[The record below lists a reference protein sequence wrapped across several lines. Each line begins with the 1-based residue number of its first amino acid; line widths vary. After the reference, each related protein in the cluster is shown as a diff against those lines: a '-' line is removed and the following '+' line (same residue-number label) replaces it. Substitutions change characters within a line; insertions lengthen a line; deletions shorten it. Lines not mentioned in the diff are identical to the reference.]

1 MSYLDILII
10 GPELI
15 LFIFCLIS
23 LLIGSFYDSV
33 KTSNIIF
40 FTTIAILILLAILI
54 YISPYNTIP
63 AFQGAFIRDAFA
75 QYFQITILLSV
86 AALLV
91 LSKEY
96 LIKCGLL
103 KFEYPILIAF
113 STLGMLVVISSGN
126 LLILYLGIEVQ
137 SLSLYVIA
145 SFRRDNLRST
155 EAGLK
160 YFVLGSL
167 SSGLMLFGASLIYG
181 STGSIEF
188 KEVVTAIDTDGFL
201 LGITAGLVFLISGL
215 AFKAS
220 VVPFHM
226 WTPDVYEG
234 SPTPVTGFFATAPK
248 VAAIAILLRV
258 LFDCFGSA
266 VESWQQIII
275 VLSFCSMFLGS
286 IAAIGQKNIK
296 RLMAFSSIGHV
307 GFALIGVASATEEG
321 VTAVLIYMVVYVIM
335 NIGVFAFILNMERDG
350 VAVTNIQS
358 LSMYS
363 EVSQG
368 QTFFLSILLFSLAGI
383 PPLAGFFGKFYIFSS
398 AINSGL
404 IWLAVL
410 GGIASVI
417 AAFYYLKIVY
427 LMYFGAEKENLT
439 GSMPFMHWFLLMSS
453 ALLMLVGTINLFG
466 LEDPAKVAA
475 ISLLN

>member
-1 MSYLDILII
+1 M
-10 GPELI
+10 
-15 LFIFCLIS
+15 
-23 LLIGSFYDSV
+23 
-33 KTSNIIF
+33 
-40 FTTIAILILLAILI
+40 LAILI

-63 AFQGAFIRDAFA
+63 AFQGAFFRDAFA

-126 LLILYLGIEVQ
+126 LLVLYLGIEVQ

-188 KEVVTAIDTDGFL
+188 KEVLSAIDTDGFL

-220 VVPFHM
+220 AVPFHM

-258 LFDCFGSA
+258 LFDCFGSI

-275 VLSFCSMFLGS
+275 FLSFCSMFLGS

-307 GFALIGVASATEEG
+307 GFALIGVAAATEEG

-368 QTFFLSILLFSLAGI
+368 QTFLLSILLFSLAGI
-383 PPLAGFFGKFYIFSS
+383 PPLVGFFGKFYIFSS

-439 GSMPFMHWFLLMSS
+439 GSMPFMHWLLLMSS

>member
-1 MSYLDILII
+1 MSYLDVLTI

-40 FTTIAILILLAILI
+40 FTTIVILILLAILI

-63 AFQGAFIRDAFA
+63 AFKGAFFRDAFA

-126 LLILYLGIEVQ
+126 LLVLYLGIEVQ

-188 KEVVTAIDTDGFL
+188 KEVLTAIDADGFL

-220 VVPFHM
+220 AVPFHM

-258 LFDCFGSA
+258 LFDCFGSI

-275 VLSFCSMFLGS
+275 FLSFCSMFLGS

-307 GFALIGVASATEEG
+307 GFALIGVAAATEEG
-321 VTAVLIYMVVYVIM
+321 VSAVLIYMVVYVIM

-368 QTFFLSILLFSLAGI
+368 QTFLLSILLFSLAGV
-383 PPLAGFFGKFYIFSS
+383 PPLVGFFGKFYIFSS

-427 LMYFGAEKENLT
+427 LMY
-439 GSMPFMHWFLLMSS
+439 
-453 ALLMLVGTINLFG
+453 
-466 LEDPAKVAA
+466 
-475 ISLLN
+475 

>member
-1 MSYLDILII
+1 MSYLDVLII

-40 FTTIAILILLAILI
+40 FSTIVVLILLAILI

-63 AFQGAFIRDAFA
+63 AFEGAFFRDAFA
-75 QYFQITILLSV
+75 QYFQITILFSV

-126 LLILYLGIEVQ
+126 LLVLYLGIEVQ

-188 KEVVTAIDTDGFL
+188 KEVLTAIDTDGFL

-220 VVPFHM
+220 AVPFHM

-258 LFDCFGSA
+258 LFDCFGSI

-275 VLSFCSMFLGS
+275 FLSFCSMFLGS

-307 GFALIGVASATEEG
+307 GFALIGVAAATEEG

-368 QTFFLSILLFSLAGI
+368 QTFLLSILLFSLAGI
-383 PPLAGFFGKFYIFSS
+383 PPLVGFFGKFYIFSS

-439 GSMPFMHWFLLMSS
+439 GSMPLMHWFLLMSS

>member
-1 MSYLDILII
+1 M
-10 GPELI
+10 
-15 LFIFCLIS
+15 
-23 LLIGSFYDSV
+23 
-33 KTSNIIF
+33 
-40 FTTIAILILLAILI
+40 
-54 YISPYNTIP
+54 
-63 AFQGAFIRDAFA
+63 
-75 QYFQITILLSV
+75 
-86 AALLV
+86 
-91 LSKEY
+91 
-96 LIKCGLL
+96 
-103 KFEYPILIAF
+103 
-113 STLGMLVVISSGN
+113 
-126 LLILYLGIEVQ
+126 
-137 SLSLYVIA
+137 
-145 SFRRDNLRST
+145 
-155 EAGLK
+155 
-160 YFVLGSL
+160 
-167 SSGLMLFGASLIYG
+167 
-181 STGSIEF
+181 
-188 KEVVTAIDTDGFL
+188 
-201 LGITAGLVFLISGL
+201 
-215 AFKAS
+215 
-220 VVPFHM
+220 
-226 WTPDVYEG
+226 
-234 SPTPVTGFFATAPK
+234 TGFFATAPK

-258 LFDCFGSA
+258 LFDCFGSI

-275 VLSFCSMFLGS
+275 FLSFCSMFLGS

-296 RLMAFSSIGHV
+296 RLMALSSIGHV
-307 GFALIGVASATEEG
+307 GFALIGVAAATEEG

-368 QTFFLSILLFSLAGI
+368 QTFLLSILLFSLAGI
-383 PPLAGFFGKFYIFSS
+383 PPLVGFFGKFYIFSS

-439 GSMPFMHWFLLMSS
+439 GSMPIMHWFLLMSS

>member
-1 MSYLDILII
+1 MSYLDVLII

-33 KTSNIIF
+33 KTSNFIF
-40 FTTIAILILLAILI
+40 FTTIVILILLAIVI

-63 AFQGAFIRDAFA
+63 AFKGAFFRDAFA

-126 LLILYLGIEVQ
+126 LLVLYLGIEVQ

-188 KEVVTAIDTDGFL
+188 KEVLTAIDTDGFL

-220 VVPFHM
+220 AVPFHM

-258 LFDCFGSA
+258 LFDCFGSI

-275 VLSFCSMFLGS
+275 FLSFCSMFLGS

-307 GFALIGVASATEEG
+307 GFALIGVAAATEEG

-368 QTFFLSILLFSLAGI
+368 QTFLLSILLFSLAGI
-383 PPLAGFFGKFYIFSS
+383 PPLVGFFGKFYIFSS

-439 GSMPFMHWFLLMSS
+439 GSMPLMHWFLLMSS

>member
-1 MSYLDILII
+1 MSYLDVLTI

-15 LFIFCLIS
+15 LVLFCLLA
-23 LLIGSFYDSV
+23 LLVGSFYDSV
-33 KTSNIIF
+33 KTSGFIF
-40 FTTIAILILLAILI
+40 LSTIGVLILIAILI
-54 YISPYNTIP
+54 YISPYKTIP
-63 AFQGAFIRDAFA
+63 AFGGAFVRDAFA
-75 QYFQITILLSV
+75 TYFQITILISV
-86 AALLV
+86 VALLV
-91 LSKEY
+91 LSKDY
-96 LIKCGLL
+96 LINYALL

-113 STLGMLVVISSGN
+113 ATLGMLVVVCSQN
-126 LLILYLGIEVQ
+126 LLVLYLGIEIQ

-145 SFRRDNLRST
+145 AFRRDNVRST

-188 KEVVTAIDTDGFL
+188 KQIFIAISSEGFL
-201 LGITAGLVFLISGL
+201 LGIMAGLVFLISGL

-220 VVPFHM
+220 AVPFHM

-266 VESWQQIII
+266 VESWQQVII

-307 GFALIGVASATEEG
+307 GFALIGVACATEEG
-321 VTAVLIYMVVYVIM
+321 VTAVLIYMVLYVIM
-335 NIGVFAFILNMERDG
+335 NIGVFAFILNMKREG
-350 VAVTNIQS
+350 VAVTSIES
-358 LSMYS
+358 LSLYS
-363 EVSQG
+363 EISQG
-368 QTFFLSILLFSLAGI
+368 QAFFLTILLFSLAGI
-383 PPLAGFFGKFYIFSS
+383 PPLVGFFGKFYIFAA

-404 IWLAVL
+404 IWLAVS
-410 GGIASVI
+410 GGIASVV
-417 AAFYYLKIVY
+417 AAFYYLRIVY
-427 LMYFGAEKENLT
+427 LMYFGDKKELLT
-439 GSMPFMHWFLLMSS
+439 GNMPVTHWLILIIT
-453 ALLMLVGTINLFG
+453 ATLMLVGTINLFG
-466 LEDPAKVAA
+466 LEGPARVAA
-475 ISLLN
+475 VSLLN

>member
-188 KEVVTAIDTDGFL
+188 KEVATAIDTDGFL

>member
-1 MSYLDILII
+1 MSYLDVLII

-15 LFIFCLIS
+15 LFIFCLTS

-33 KTSNIIF
+33 KTSNFIF
-40 FTTIAILILLAILI
+40 FTTIVILILLAIVI

-63 AFQGAFIRDAFA
+63 AFKGAFFRDAFA

-126 LLILYLGIEVQ
+126 LLVLYLGIEVQ

-188 KEVVTAIDTDGFL
+188 KEVLTAIDTDGFL

-220 VVPFHM
+220 AVPFHM

-258 LFDCFGSA
+258 LFDCFGSI

-275 VLSFCSMFLGS
+275 FLSFCSMFLGS

-307 GFALIGVASATEEG
+307 GFALIGVAAATEEG

-368 QTFFLSILLFSLAGI
+368 QTFLLSILLFSLAGI
-383 PPLAGFFGKFYIFSS
+383 PPLVGFFGKFYIFSS

>member
-1 MSYLDILII
+1 MSYLDVLII

-15 LFIFCLIS
+15 LFIFCLTS

-33 KTSNIIF
+33 KTSNFIF
-40 FTTIAILILLAILI
+40 FTTIVILILLAILI

-63 AFQGAFIRDAFA
+63 AFKGAFFRDAFA

-126 LLILYLGIEVQ
+126 LLVLYLGIEVQ

-188 KEVVTAIDTDGFL
+188 KEVLTAIDTDGFL

-220 VVPFHM
+220 AVPFHM

-258 LFDCFGSA
+258 LFDCFGSI

-275 VLSFCSMFLGS
+275 FLSFCSMFLGS

-307 GFALIGVASATEEG
+307 GFALIGVAAATEEG

-368 QTFFLSILLFSLAGI
+368 QTFLLSILLFSLAGI
-383 PPLAGFFGKFYIFSS
+383 PPLVGFFGKFYIFSS

-439 GSMPFMHWFLLMSS
+439 GSMPLMHWFLLMSS

>member
-1 MSYLDILII
+1 MSYLDVLII

-33 KTSNIIF
+33 KTSNFIF
-40 FTTIAILILLAILI
+40 FTTIVILILLAILI

-63 AFQGAFIRDAFA
+63 AFKGAFFRDAFA

-96 LIKCGLL
+96 LIKYELL

-126 LLILYLGIEVQ
+126 LLVLYLGIEVQ

-188 KEVVTAIDTDGFL
+188 KEVLTAIDTDGFL

-220 VVPFHM
+220 AVPFHM

-258 LFDCFGSA
+258 LFDCFGSI

-275 VLSFCSMFLGS
+275 FLSFCSMFLGS

-307 GFALIGVASATEEG
+307 GFALIGVAAATEEG

-350 VAVTNIQS
+350 VAVTSIQS

-368 QTFFLSILLFSLAGI
+368 QTFLLSILLFSLAGI
-383 PPLAGFFGKFYIFSS
+383 PPLVGFFGKFYIFSS

-439 GSMPFMHWFLLMSS
+439 GSMPLMHWFLLMSS

>member
-1 MSYLDILII
+1 MSYLDVLII

-23 LLIGSFYDSV
+23 LLIGSFYDSF

-40 FTTIAILILLAILI
+40 FTTIVTLILLAILI

-188 KEVVTAIDTDGFL
+188 KEVYFT
-201 LGITAGLVFLISGL
+201 S
-215 AFKAS
+215 AS
-220 VVPFHM
+220 
-226 WTPDVYEG
+226 
-234 SPTPVTGFFATAPK
+234 
-248 VAAIAILLRV
+248 
-258 LFDCFGSA
+258 
-266 VESWQQIII
+266 
-275 VLSFCSMFLGS
+275 
-286 IAAIGQKNIK
+286 
-296 RLMAFSSIGHV
+296 
-307 GFALIGVASATEEG
+307 
-321 VTAVLIYMVVYVIM
+321 
-335 NIGVFAFILNMERDG
+335 
-350 VAVTNIQS
+350 
-358 LSMYS
+358 
-363 EVSQG
+363 
-368 QTFFLSILLFSLAGI
+368 
-383 PPLAGFFGKFYIFSS
+383 
-398 AINSGL
+398 
-404 IWLAVL
+404 
-410 GGIASVI
+410 
-417 AAFYYLKIVY
+417 
-427 LMYFGAEKENLT
+427 
-439 GSMPFMHWFLLMSS
+439 
-453 ALLMLVGTINLFG
+453 
-466 LEDPAKVAA
+466 
-475 ISLLN
+475 

>member
-1 MSYLDILII
+1 MSYLDVLII

-15 LFIFCLIS
+15 LFIFCLTS

-33 KTSNIIF
+33 KTSNFIF
-40 FTTIAILILLAILI
+40 FTTIVILILLAIVI

-63 AFQGAFIRDAFA
+63 AFKGAFFRDAFA

-126 LLILYLGIEVQ
+126 LLVLYLGIEVQ

-145 SFRRDNLRST
+145 SFRRDNIRST

-188 KEVVTAIDTDGFL
+188 KEVLTAIDTDGFL

-220 VVPFHM
+220 AVPFHM

-258 LFDCFGSA
+258 LFDCFGSI

-275 VLSFCSMFLGS
+275 FLSFCSMFLGS

-307 GFALIGVASATEEG
+307 GFALIGVAAATEEG
-321 VTAVLIYMVVYVIM
+321 VSAVLIYMVVYVIM

-363 EVSQG
+363 QVSQG
-368 QTFFLSILLFSLAGI
+368 QTFLLSILLFSLAGI
-383 PPLAGFFGKFYIFSS
+383 PPLVGFFGKFYIFSS